1 MKKTLAA
8 VAVAVAALIGLA
20 GPAVADTGRQEII
33 LFSGPGQEEATV
45 IAIGPIFGVG
55 TDVVLNEEFDD
66 EAGTFVSEDELVF
79 PQGSAFTT
87 FSGTASF
94 DLNPLTCVGQGGG
107 NADFDI
113 TGGTGA
119 YQGAAGNGSGTFRF
133 LFVGQRTAEGCVE
146 SEDDPGFFFAHLS
159 GTATVPD

>member
-1 MKKTLAA
+1 MLVA
-8 VAVAVAALIGLA
+8 VAVAVGALVALA
-20 GPAVADTGRQEII
+20 GAAVADTGHQELI

-45 IAIGPIFGVG
+45 IAIGPISGVG

-87 FSGTASF
+87 FSGTATF
-94 DLNPLTCVGQGGG
+94 DLDPVTCVGRGGG

-113 TGGTGA
+113 DGGTGE
-119 YQGAAGNGSGTFRF
+119 YEGATGSGSGTFQF
-133 LFVGQRTAEGCVE
+133 VFVGERTAEGCVE
-146 SEDDPGFFFAHLS
+146 GEDDPGFFFARLS